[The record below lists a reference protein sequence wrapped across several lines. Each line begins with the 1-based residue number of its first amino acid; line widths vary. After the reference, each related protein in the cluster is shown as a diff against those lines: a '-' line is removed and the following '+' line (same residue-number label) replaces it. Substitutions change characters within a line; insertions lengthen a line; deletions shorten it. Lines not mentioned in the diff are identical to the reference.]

1 MKALQVLIGFLILC
15 AAAEALP
22 HRTIYR
28 NVDYGITLPVPS
40 DAQMCPVSSSD
51 RTHHG
56 ATFLLG
62 TKDISQCKSSS
73 EKRWITIW
81 AQYNASEDTKTL
93 HAFLQWQCQYE
104 AKGQCLA
111 PPEGLQLNSLP
122 SEAARVNLPDGSIE
136 ILIVTQAGKPDPD
149 FDSTVPAN
157 NYELSL
163 HTNPRS
169 FEQDMAVFRE
179 FLGSIKIAPTSHK

>member
-1 MKALQVLIGFLILC
+1 MKALKVLIGFLILC
-15 AAAEALP
+15 AVADAST
-22 HRTIYR
+22 HRTVYR

-40 DAQMCPVSSSD
+40 AVQMCPVSSSD

-73 EKRWITIW
+73 AKRWVAVW
-81 AQYNASEDTKTL
+81 AQFNASEDTKTL
-93 HAFLQWQCQYE
+93 HSFLQWQCQYE

-111 PPEGLQLNSLP
+111 PPEGLQLNGLP

-136 ILIVTQAGKPDPD
+136 ILIVTQAGRPDST

-163 HTNPRS
+163 HTNASS
-169 FEQDMAVFRE
+169 FDQDMAIFRE
-179 FLGSIKIAPTSHK
+179 ILGSIKIAPNTQK